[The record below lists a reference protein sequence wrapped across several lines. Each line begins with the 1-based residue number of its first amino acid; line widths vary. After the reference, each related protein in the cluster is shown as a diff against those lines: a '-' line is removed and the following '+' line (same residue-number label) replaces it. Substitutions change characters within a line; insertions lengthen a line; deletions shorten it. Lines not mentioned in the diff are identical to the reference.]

1 LEIRGWKVPTV
12 EATLRLQRA
21 AFGYY
26 SCVPWTLGFFQPRI
40 SNPWLCFGQSKAAE
54 KRFLCAHSLRPLRF
68 PAYCDQVSQC
78 VDADE
83 AALAE
88 LNVQLLIIEKGCAQE
103 GGATGCQDTDGAV
116 NHKPKHHLVRRSI
129 DPEKDMAVS

>member
-1 LEIRGWKVPTV
+1 MQPLVTILASPGRWAFSSLGFPIRGSAV
-12 EATLRLQRA
+12 EH
-21 AFGYY
+21 
-26 SCVPWTLGFFQPRI
+26 
-40 SNPWLCFGQSKAAE
+40 FGQSKAAE
-54 KRFLCAHSLRPLRF
+54 KRFLCANSLRPLRF

-103 GGATGCQDTDGAV
+103 GAATGCQDTDGAV
-116 NHKPKHHLVRRSI
+116 NHKPKHHLANRSI